1 MPSYIMLGRYTQQGI
16 ESVKEAPGRIAGNKE
31 RAQAAGITI
40 KDVYMTMGEYDQVV
54 IFEAPSDEVAMGALV
69 GLGMQGMVRS
79 TTMRAFTLDEMG
91 AILKQLG

>member
-1 MPSYIMLGRYTQQGI
+1 
-16 ESVKEAPGRIAGNKE
+16 
-31 RAQAAGITI
+31 
-40 KDVYMTMGEYDQVV
+40 
-54 IFEAPSDEVAMGALV
+54 V